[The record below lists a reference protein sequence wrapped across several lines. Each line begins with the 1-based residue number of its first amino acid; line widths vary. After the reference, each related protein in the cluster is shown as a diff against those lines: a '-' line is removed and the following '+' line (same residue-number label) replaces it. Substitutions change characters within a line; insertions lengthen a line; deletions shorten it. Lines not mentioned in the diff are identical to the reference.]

1 VGDLLTFNAQTH
13 TYRLGSRVLP
23 SVTTILR
30 ESELCNF
37 SSPWFTDEVRDRGT
51 RVHAAI
57 EALVNG
63 AEVDDAITVPP
74 LSAGLDAELRPCE
87 ELRPYVLAFQQW
99 QRDERMDITGTEVR
113 LSDEALGYAGTI
125 DITGERNGATRN
137 KYVVDVKCGSVP
149 PSVGPQTAAYARLL
163 NDGWWFRASLN
174 LRKDGTYRYDLLEDD
189 QDEDDF
195 LAALRLY
202 HRRRHKYGTR

>member
-30 ESELCNF
+30 ESELCDF
-37 SSPWFTDEVRDRGT
+37 SSPWFTDIVRDRGV

-57 EALVNG
+57 ETIANG
-63 AEVDDAITVPP
+63 ESAMFSGDDEV
-74 LSAGLDAELRPCE
+74 L
-87 ELRPYVLAFQQW
+87 PYVLAFQKW
-99 QRDERMDITGTEVR
+99 QADDSIAITGTELR
-113 LSDEALGYAGTI
+113 LHDAALGYAGTI
-125 DITGERNGATRN
+125 DLIGERTGATKNR
-137 KYVVDVKCGSVP
+137 YVIDLKCGGVP

-174 LRKDGTYRYDLLEDD
+174 LRKDGTYRFDLLEDD